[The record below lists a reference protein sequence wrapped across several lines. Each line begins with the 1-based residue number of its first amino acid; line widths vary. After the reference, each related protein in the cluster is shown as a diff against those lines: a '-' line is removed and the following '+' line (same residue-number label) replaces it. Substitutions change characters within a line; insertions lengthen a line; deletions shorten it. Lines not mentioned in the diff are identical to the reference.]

1 MSNNAM
7 SSTPGPVN
15 LTTISVDLP
24 GTPSSTLTSNNTPI
38 KPPIDIYSVGLI
50 RDTKLNNCL
59 NFDGTNLK
67 MKGCPLVLN
76 QYDDTYRFKFVNGE
90 IHDVKDEYCFLRNQ
104 NKEFT
109 FEKIKTYD
117 SWTNNCYKFQ
127 KDIGLTIKSDKN
139 TCLGNNLDKV
149 LSIPCDAGNW
159 QMTMNI
165 F

>member
-1 MSNNAM
+1 MANN
-7 SSTPGPVN
+7 STPSILN
-15 LTTISVDLP
+15 LTKIPTDLP
-24 GTPSSTLTSNNTPI
+24 GAVSQNMTSTNTTV
-38 KPPIDIYSVGLI
+38 KPPIDLYSIGLI

-59 NFDGTNLK
+59 SFDGTNLK
-67 MKGCPLVLN
+67 LKSCPLVLN

-90 IHDVKDEYCFLRNQ
+90 VHDIKDEYCFLRNQ

-127 KDIGLTIKSDKN
+127 KDIGFSIKSDN
-139 TCLGNNLDKV
+139 DTCLGNNIDKIM
-149 LSIPCDAGNW
+149 SIPCTGGNW